1 MEQKTALV
9 YPGQGS
15 QKPGMAK
22 DFYDQ
27 FPAAKQAFEEASE
40 AIGMDMMALCFEED
54 PRLNLTE
61 FTQPAIVTA
70 ETAMTRVLMKEY
82 GLTAQ
87 IFAGHSLGEYAALVA
102 ADVMNLSDAVKIVR
116 KRGALMQA
124 AVPAGVGSM
133 AAVILENIE
142 SCDYRSIVKECGAE
156 VANFNSMDQV
166 VISGRTEAVT
176 AASEKISEVFKDKG
190 VNVVP
195 LEVSAP
201 FHSSLMSVIEP
212 EFKDFLKQ
220 FSGGFRT
227 ENASKVVSNFTS
239 QFHSAET
246 LIDNL
251 TSQISGSVRWI
262 ENMKLI
268 ASSSDRIFEVGPNRP
283 LGKFFKSVGTEI
295 VSIINL
301 KSAEKALKQ

>member
-1 MEQKTALV
+1 LEKKTAVV

-27 FPAAKQAFEEASE
+27 YPAAKQVFEEASE
-40 AIGMDMMALCFEED
+40 AIGEDMMALCFNED

-70 ETAMTRVLMKEY
+70 EIAMTRILNQEF
-82 GLTAQ
+82 GLKAE
-87 IFAGHSLGEYAALVA
+87 IFAGHSLGEYSALVA
-102 ADVMNLSDAVKIVR
+102 ADVIGLGDAVRIVR

-133 AAVILENIE
+133 AAVVLENIE
-142 SCDYRSIVKECGAE
+142 SCDYRSLVKECGAE
-156 VANFNSMDQV
+156 VANFNSLDQV
-166 VISGRTEAVT
+166 VISGKTESVIK
-176 AASEKISEVFKDKG
+176 ASEKIAEAYKDKG

-212 EFKDFLKQ
+212 EFKAFLNQ
-220 FSGGFRT
+220 FSSGFNLP
-227 ENASKVVSNFTS
+227 NAAKVVSNFTS
-239 QFHSAET
+239 EFHTPAS

-268 ASSSDRIFEVGPNRP
+268 ASHSNQIFEVGPNRP
-283 LGKFFKSVGTEI
+283 LGKFFKTVGVDI
-295 VSIINL
+295 VSVINL
-301 KSAEKALKQ
+301 KSAEKAFRQ